1 MRRSLA
7 CLIVC
12 ILLFPCK
19 SLGQDAVDYYNLGLE
34 SSSANKKIKYFTK
47 ALELNQNLSVAYEKR
62 GMLYYFKDEYTKTIQ
77 DFRKVVQLKPFEPK
91 AHEMLGLAYLRDED
105 YEEAIVHLTRAVELN
120 PELGSAYGYRAEAFL
135 LKGMA
140 AAAVQDSARTIQ
152 IGGSE
157 QTVGRAYTIR
167 GKAYRELGRIE
178 PANADFQKA
187 LRLDPEYYIY
197 TVTSPTEL
205 LGDWASESST
215 LERVGLV
222 GMIGAIAVIIVVI
235 FKLVLL
241 PPRKGDRS

>member
-1 MRRSLA
+1 MRGLLA
-7 CLIVC
+7 GLIVC
-12 ILLFPCK
+12 ILLFPYT

-91 AHEMLGLAYLRDED
+91 AHEMLGLAYLRNEN
-105 YEEAIVHLTRAVELN
+105 YEEAIVHLTRAIELN
-120 PELGSAYGYRAEAFL
+120 PKLDSAYGYRAEASL

-140 AAAVQDSARTIQ
+140 TEAVQDSSRAIQ

-157 QTVGRAYTIR
+157 QTVGRAYTTR
-167 GKAYRELGRIE
+167 GKAYRELGRSE
-178 PANADFQKA
+178 LANADLQKA
-187 LRLDPEYYIY
+187 LRLDPQYYIY

-222 GMIGAIAVIIVVI
+222 GIIGAVAVIIVVI
-235 FKLVLL
+235 FKLVLVA
-241 PPRKGDRS
+241 PNKDDRS

>member
-1 MRRSLA
+1 MRGSLA

-12 ILLFPCK
+12 IFLFPHT
-19 SLGQDAVDYYNLGLE
+19 SLGQDAMDYYNLGLE
-34 SSSANKKIKYFTK
+34 SSSANKKIYYFTK

-62 GMLYYFKDEYTKTIQ
+62 GILYYFKGKYTETIQ
-77 DFRKVVQLKPFEPK
+77 DFGTVVQLKPFEPK
-91 AHEMLGLAYLRDED
+91 AHEALGLAYLKNEN
-105 YEEAIVHLTRAVELN
+105 YGEAIVHLTRAIELN

-140 AAAVQDSARTIQ
+140 TEAVQDASRAIQ
-152 IGGSE
+152 VGGSE

-167 GKAYRELGRIE
+167 GKAYKELGRSE
-178 PANADFQKA
+178 SAEADLQKA

-222 GMIGAIAVIIVVI
+222 GMIGVVAVIIVVV
-235 FKLVLL
+235 FKLVLVI
-241 PPRKGDRS
+241 PKKGDRS